1 MQKTPLR
8 TNQCKSQ
15 KVRLCC
21 ANLRISQL
29 PLFCKNCESNILPFI
44 LFFYIS
50 ENSKLYCQIH
60 IGLTEKTIVA
70 GEGLGDDLWHS
81 VKWQRR
87 GMTITFGVDDERP
100 LIGTIYFSL
109 SIQSQSAFTCT
120 RWKLLAAKLKLLALS
135 QSYTRFRILI
145 ALIVVAYS
153 QITVGMTL
161 F

>member
-1 MQKTPLR
+1 MHIAT
-8 TNQCKSQ
+8 C
-15 KVRLCC
+15 
-21 ANLRISQL
+21 
-29 PLFCKNCESNILPFI
+29 PLFCNNCESNQLPFS